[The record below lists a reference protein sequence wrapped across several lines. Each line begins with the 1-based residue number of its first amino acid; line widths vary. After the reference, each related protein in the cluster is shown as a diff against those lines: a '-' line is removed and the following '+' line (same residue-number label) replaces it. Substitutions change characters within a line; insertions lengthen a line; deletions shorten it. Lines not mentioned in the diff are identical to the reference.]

1 MEMFAGA
8 VGVLDEYA
16 ILTMQVRSTLSIS
29 LQLML
34 KNAGWMENQEWGV
47 RSVENEEY
55 GKYGV

>member
-16 ILTMQVRSTLSIS
+16 ILMQARSTLSIS

-34 KNAGWMENQEWGV
+34 KNAVWMENQECGV